1 MYRGLVNYLR
11 GQTVVEVVCATPE
24 RVVNLCAA
32 GGVPFW
38 NVTWLTAERLRFTTT
53 RSGERRLRE
62 IMAELDA
69 EVSVVER
76 SGAPELWRRVRRRY
90 VLLGAAALLPLVLAV
105 SAGRI
110 WGFEV
115 SGNDTV
121 ATAEILQALERCGVA
136 VGTRGVGLDQDDLRN
151 RVLPMLPD
159 VVYLAV
165 NVRGC
170 TAHVQVVERVRPP
183 HLYRDSD
190 VQNIVAARDG
200 LITKIE
206 ALDGVTCAAVGET
219 VQAGQ
224 VLLSGVADSPRGCRY
239 MRATGRIWARTWY
252 EWTVP
257 VPLETVL
264 KDGTEP
270 VKTRT
275 HTALDLGRKRIALP
289 VGDSIL
295 QGRENCDKII
305 RYRGVQLPFGLR
317 LPVTLVTETVAERAV
332 YDGERPEDE
341 AYAEGQKQLEAQLA
355 QTIGDDGRV
364 LKADVSA
371 RRQGAYLMVTLR
383 AECEEQI
390 GVDAPLTI
398 TSDTGR

>member
-11 GQTVVEVVCATPE
+11 GQTVVEVACATPE

-38 NVTWLTAERLRFTTT
+38 NVRWLTAERLRFTTT

-121 ATAEILQALERCGVA
+121 ATPEILQALERCGVA

-151 RVLPMLPD
+151 RVLPLLPD

-170 TAHVQVVERVRPP
+170 TAHVQVVERTRPP

-190 VQNIVAARDG
+190 VQNVVAARDG

-206 ALDGVTCAAVGET
+206 ALDGVTCVQVGDT

-224 VLLSGVADSPRGCRY
+224 VLLGGVADSPRGCRY
-239 MRATGRIWARTWY
+239 MRAHGRIRARTWY
-252 EWTVP
+252 CWTVP
-257 VPLETVL
+257 VPLDVCE
-264 KDGTEP
+264 
-270 VKTRT
+270 KTGEEGAVTRV
-275 HTALDLGRKRIALP
+275 AVDIGRQRIKLYAGGSVLP
-289 VGDSIL
+289 VD
-295 QGRENCDKII
+295 CDKITE
-305 RYRGVQLPFGLR
+305 YRGLRLPFGLR
-317 LPVTLVTETVAERAV
+317 LPVTLAVEKTVTHTVYEGQRAEDDAR
-332 YDGERPEDE
+332 
-341 AYAEGQKQLEAQLA
+341 AEGQHQLLAQLR
-355 QTIGDDGRV
+355 QTIGEDGAI
-364 LKADVSA
+364 LQTDVSA

-390 GVDAPLTI
+390 GVDAPLAI

>member
-11 GQTVVEVVCATPE
+11 GQTVVEVACATPE

-53 RSGERRLRE
+53 RGGERRLRE

-121 ATAEILQALERCGVA
+121 ATPEILQALERCGVA

-151 RVLPMLPD
+151 RVLPLLPD

-170 TAHVQVVERVRPP
+170 TAHVQVVERTRPP

-190 VQNIVAARDG
+190 VQNVVAARDG

-206 ALDGVTCAAVGET
+206 ALDGVTCVQVGDT

-224 VLLSGVADSPRGCRY
+224 VLLGGVADSPRGCRY
-239 MRATGRIWARTWY
+239 MRAHGRIRARTWY
-252 EWTVP
+252 CWTVP
-257 VPLETVL
+257 VPLDVCE
-264 KDGTEP
+264 
-270 VKTRT
+270 KTGEEGAVTRV
-275 HTALDLGRKRIALP
+275 AVDIGRQRIKLYAGGSVLP
-289 VGDSIL
+289 VD
-295 QGRENCDKII
+295 CDKITE
-305 RYRGVQLPFGLR
+305 YRGLRLPFGLR
-317 LPVTLVTETVAERAV
+317 LPVTLAVEKTVTHTV
-332 YDGERPEDE
+332 YDGQRAEDD
-341 AYAEGQKQLEAQLA
+341 ARAEGQRQLLAQLR
-355 QTIGDDGRV
+355 QTIGEDGAI
-364 LKADVSA
+364 LQTDVSA

-390 GVDAPLTI
+390 GVDAPLAI

>member
-53 RSGERRLRE
+53 RGGERRLRE

-115 SGNDTV
+115 SGNNTV
-121 ATAEILQALERCGVA
+121 ATPEILQALERCGVA

-151 RVLPMLPD
+151 RVLPLLPD

-170 TAHVQVVERVRPP
+170 TAHVQVVERTRPP

-190 VQNIVAARDG
+190 VQNIVAVRDG
-200 LITKIE
+200 LVTE
-206 ALDGVTCAAVGET
+206 VTALDGAAAVSPGDT
-219 VQAGQ
+219 VTAGQ
-224 VLLSGVADSPRGCRY
+224 LLISGAADSPRGVRL
-239 MRATGRIWARTWY
+239 MRATGTVRARTWY
-252 EWTVP
+252 TLTVP
-257 VPLETVL
+257 IPLAAAERAGESGHVTRLSLDAGRRRIKFYAGGSVL
-264 KDGTEP
+264 GEDCAK
-270 VKTRT
+270 
-275 HTALDLGRKRIALP
+275 IA
-289 VGDSIL
+289 
-295 QGRENCDKII
+295 E
-305 RYRGVQLPFGLR
+305 YRPAVLPFGLR
-317 LPVTLVTETVAERAV
+317 LPLSLVTERVTAYDTVPARNAAEAAR
-332 YDGERPEDE
+332 R
-341 AYAEGQKQLEAQLA
+341 EGEAQLLYQLH
-355 QTIGDDGRV
+355 QTIGEDGAV
-364 LKADVSA
+364 LHTAFS
-371 RRQGAYLMVTLR
+371 REERNGWLYVTLR

-390 GVDAPLTI
+390 GMEVPLI
-398 TSDTGR
+398 TE

>member
-38 NVTWLTAERLRFTTT
+38 NVRWLTAERLRFTTT

-121 ATAEILQALERCGVA
+121 ATPEILQALERCGVA

-151 RVLPMLPD
+151 RVLPLLPD

-170 TAHVQVVERVRPP
+170 TAHVQVVERTRPP

-190 VQNIVAARDG
+190 IQNVVAARDG

-206 ALDGVTCAAVGET
+206 ALDGVTCVQVGDT

-224 VLLSGVADSPRGCRY
+224 VLLGGVADSPRGCRY
-239 MRATGRIWARTWY
+239 MRAHGRIRARTWY
-252 EWTVP
+252 CWTVP
-257 VPLETVL
+257 VPLDVCE
-264 KDGTEP
+264 
-270 VKTRT
+270 KTGEESAVTRV
-275 HTALDLGRKRIALP
+275 AVDIGRQRIKLYAGGSVLP
-289 VGDSIL
+289 VD
-295 QGRENCDKII
+295 CDKITE
-305 RYRGVQLPFGLR
+305 YRGLRLPFGLR
-317 LPVTLVTETVAERAV
+317 LPVTLAVERTVTHTV
-332 YDGERPEDE
+332 YDGQRAEDD
-341 AYAEGQKQLEAQLA
+341 ARAEGQRQLLAQLQ
-355 QTIGDDGRV
+355 QTIGEDGAI
-364 LKADVSA
+364 LQTDVSA

-390 GVDAPLTI
+390 GVDAPLAI

>member
-38 NVTWLTAERLRFTTT
+38 NVRWLTAERLRFTTT

-69 EVSVVER
+69 EVSVAER

-151 RVLPMLPD
+151 RVLPLLPD

-170 TAHVQVVERVRPP
+170 TAHVQVVERTRPP

-190 VQNIVAARDG
+190 VQNVVAARDG

-206 ALDGVTCAAVGET
+206 ALDGVTCVQVGDT

-224 VLLSGVADSPRGCRY
+224 VLLGGVADSPRGCRY
-239 MRATGRIWARTWY
+239 MRAHGRIRARTWY
-252 EWTVP
+252 CWTVP
-257 VPLETVL
+257 VPLDVCE
-264 KDGTEP
+264 
-270 VKTRT
+270 KTGEEGAVTRV
-275 HTALDLGRKRIALP
+275 AVDIGRQRIKLYAGGSVLP
-289 VGDSIL
+289 VD
-295 QGRENCDKII
+295 CDKITE
-305 RYRGVQLPFGLR
+305 YRGLRLPFGLR
-317 LPVTLVTETVAERAV
+317 LPVTLAVEKTVTHTV
-332 YDGERPEDE
+332 YDGQRAEDD
-341 AYAEGQKQLEAQLA
+341 ARAEGQRQLLAQLR
-355 QTIGDDGRV
+355 QTIGEDGAI
-364 LKADVSA
+364 LQTDVSA

-398 TSDTGR
+398 TNDTGR

>member
-38 NVTWLTAERLRFTTT
+38 NVRWLTAERLRFTTT

-121 ATAEILQALERCGVA
+121 ATPEILQALERCGVA

-151 RVLPMLPD
+151 RVLPLLPD

-170 TAHVQVVERVRPP
+170 TAHVQVVERTRPP

-190 VQNIVAARDG
+190 VQNVVAARDG

-206 ALDGVTCAAVGET
+206 ALDGVTCVQVGDT

-224 VLLSGVADSPRGCRY
+224 VLLGGVADSPRGCRY
-239 MRATGRIWARTWY
+239 MRAHGRIRARTWY
-252 EWTVP
+252 CWTVP
-257 VPLETVL
+257 VPLDVCE
-264 KDGTEP
+264 
-270 VKTRT
+270 KTGEEGAATRV
-275 HTALDLGRKRIALP
+275 AVDIGRQRIKLYAGGSVLP
-289 VGDSIL
+289 VD
-295 QGRENCDKII
+295 CDKITE
-305 RYRGVQLPFGLR
+305 YRGLRLPFGLR
-317 LPVTLVTETVAERAV
+317 LPVTLAVEKTVTHTV
-332 YDGERPEDE
+332 YDGQRAEDD
-341 AYAEGQKQLEAQLA
+341 ARAEGERQLLAQLR
-355 QTIGDDGRV
+355 QTIGEDGAI
-364 LKADVSA
+364 LQTDVSA

-390 GVDAPLTI
+390 GVDAPLAI

>member
-121 ATAEILQALERCGVA
+121 ATPEILQALERCGVA

-151 RVLPMLPD
+151 RVLPLLPD

-170 TAHVQVVERVRPP
+170 TAHVQVVERTRPP

-190 VQNIVAARDG
+190 VQNVVAARDG

-206 ALDGVTCAAVGET
+206 ALDGVTCVQVGDT

-224 VLLSGVADSPRGCRY
+224 VLLGGVADSPRGCRY
-239 MRATGRIWARTWY
+239 MRAHGRIRARTWY
-252 EWTVP
+252 CWTVP
-257 VPLETVL
+257 VPLDVCE
-264 KDGTEP
+264 
-270 VKTRT
+270 KTREEGAVT
-275 HTALDLGRKRIALP
+275 RVAVDIGRQRIKLYAGGSVLP
-289 VGDSIL
+289 VD
-295 QGRENCDKII
+295 CDKITE
-305 RYRGVQLPFGLR
+305 YRGLRLPFGLR
-317 LPVTLVTETVAERAV
+317 LPVTLAVEKTVTHTV
-332 YDGERPEDE
+332 YDGQRAEDD
-341 AYAEGQKQLEAQLA
+341 ARAEGQRQLLAQLR
-355 QTIGDDGRV
+355 QTIGEDGAI
-364 LKADVSA
+364 LQTDVSA

-390 GVDAPLTI
+390 GVVAPLAI

>member
-121 ATAEILQALERCGVA
+121 ATPEILQALERCGVA

-151 RVLPMLPD
+151 RVLPLLPD

-170 TAHVQVVERVRPP
+170 TAHVQVVERTRPP

-190 VQNIVAARDG
+190 VQNVVAARDG

-206 ALDGVTCAAVGET
+206 ALDGVTCVQVGDT

-224 VLLSGVADSPRGCRY
+224 VLLGGVADSPRGYRY
-239 MRATGRIWARTWY
+239 MRAHGRIRARTWY
-252 EWTVP
+252 CWTVP
-257 VPLETVL
+257 VPLDVYE
-264 KDGTEP
+264 
-270 VKTRT
+270 KTGEEGVVTRV
-275 HTALDLGRKRIALP
+275 AVDIGRQRIKLYAGGSVLP
-289 VGDSIL
+289 VD
-295 QGRENCDKII
+295 CDKITE
-305 RYRGVQLPFGLR
+305 YRGLRLPFGLR
-317 LPVTLVTETVAERAV
+317 LPVTLAVERTVTHTVYNGQRAEDDAR
-332 YDGERPEDE
+332 
-341 AYAEGQKQLEAQLA
+341 AEGQRQLLAQLR
-355 QTIGDDGRV
+355 QTIGEDGAI
-364 LKADVSA
+364 LQTDVSA

-390 GVDAPLTI
+390 GVDAPLAI

>member
-1 MYRGLVNYLR
+1 MYRQIVHFLQGQVLVR
-11 GQTVVEVVCATPE
+11 IECGCPE
-24 RVVNLCAA
+24 RMLNLCGARGIPFWELTWESPVCLTLRAVGRDLPRLRQAA
-32 GGVPFW
+32 EDAGGSLHLCRSGGVPVFW
-38 NVTWLTAERLRFTTT
+38 
-53 RSGERRLRE
+53 RRL
-62 IMAELDA
+62 
-69 EVSVVER
+69 
-76 SGAPELWRRVRRRY
+76 RRRY
-90 VLLGAAALLPLVLAV
+90 VLLAGAVLALVLMFGGNLV
-105 SAGRI
+105 I
-110 WGFEV
+110 WDFQV

-121 ATAEILQALERCGVA
+121 PTESVLQALERCGVR
-136 VGTRGVGLDQDDLRN
+136 VGTHGVGLDQDELRN
-151 RVLPMLPD
+151 RVLPLLPD

-275 HTALDLGRKRIALP
+275 HTALDLGRHRIALP
-289 VGDSIL
+289 AGDSIL

-341 AYAEGQKQLEAQLA
+341 ARAEGQKQLEAQLA

>member
-38 NVTWLTAERLRFTTT
+38 NVRWLTAERLRFTTT

-151 RVLPMLPD
+151 RVLPLLPD

-170 TAHVQVVERVRPP
+170 TAHVQVVERTRPP

-190 VQNIVAARDG
+190 VQNVVAARDG

-206 ALDGVTCAAVGET
+206 ALDGVTCVQVGDT

-224 VLLSGVADSPRGCRY
+224 VLLGGVADSPRGCRY
-239 MRATGRIWARTWY
+239 MRAHGRIRARTWY
-252 EWTVP
+252 CWTVP
-257 VPLETVL
+257 VPLDVCE
-264 KDGTEP
+264 
-270 VKTRT
+270 KTGEEGAVTRV
-275 HTALDLGRKRIALP
+275 AVDIGRQRIKLYAGGSVLP
-289 VGDSIL
+289 VD
-295 QGRENCDKII
+295 CDKITE
-305 RYRGVQLPFGLR
+305 YRGLRLPFGLR
-317 LPVTLVTETVAERAV
+317 LPVTLAVERTVTHTV
-332 YDGERPEDE
+332 YDGQRAEDD
-341 AYAEGQKQLEAQLA
+341 ARAEGERQLLAQLR
-355 QTIGDDGRV
+355 QTIGEDGAI
-364 LKADVSA
+364 LQTDVSA

-398 TSDTGR
+398 TNDIGR